1 MKVKE
6 FVEKYNSFSNDTLK
20 DKFIKE
26 SINKD
31 YVPYIEK
38 MSICQR
44 IVNATT
50 KKTISIGKNE
60 KEIFYMDSANRYLIF
75 QIQLI
80 QAYTDIV
87 FSDGE
92 EGIKEFELIDQYGIN
107 DIIINSIPEREYI
120 NFKAILDM
128 KVDDSTFNENN
139 FIQYIDTKIDALRLV
154 IDTMGDSLLDLM
166 KNPEVIE
173 AIQSL
178 ENNVKGKEDNIDSVS
193 NKD

>member
-31 YVPYIEK
+31 YVPYVEK

-166 KNPEVIE
+166 KNPEVME

-178 ENNVKGKEDNIDSVS
+178 ENNVKGKEDN
-193 NKD
+193 

>member
-166 KNPEVIE
+166 KNPEVME

-178 ENNVKGKEDNIDSVS
+178 ESNVKGKEDNIDSV
-193 NKD
+193 KE

>member
-166 KNPEVIE
+166 KNPEVME

-178 ENNVKGKEDNIDSVS
+178 ENNVKGKEDNIDSV
-193 NKD
+193 KE